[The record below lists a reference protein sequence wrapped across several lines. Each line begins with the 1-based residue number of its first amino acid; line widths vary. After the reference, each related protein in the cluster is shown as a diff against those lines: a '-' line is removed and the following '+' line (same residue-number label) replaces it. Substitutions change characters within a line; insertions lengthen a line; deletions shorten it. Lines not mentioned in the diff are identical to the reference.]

1 MIDDQPQLL
10 MKSTK
15 IPPSILPVQTTAK
28 PAPSHSQRDQLQN
41 RCSGCHPEIT
51 PKQAK
56 RRRKAI
62 PLIPKL
68 CELLG
73 LASSMLFIMICGRTW
88 MNSQQGWDSVMEDIL
103 DTFPC
108 LLSSPMIESLRK
120 DDGSFN
126 LEARASLLKLF
137 ATDNIHLIGESSRIL
152 GTL

>member
-1 MIDDQPQLL
+1 
-10 MKSTK
+10 
-15 IPPSILPVQTTAK
+15 
-28 PAPSHSQRDQLQN
+28 
-41 RCSGCHPEIT
+41 
-51 PKQAK
+51 
-56 RRRKAI
+56 
-62 PLIPKL
+62 
-68 CELLG
+68 
-73 LASSMLFIMICGRTW
+73 
-88 MNSQQGWDSVMEDIL
+88 MNSQQGWGSVMEDIL